1 MTTTPTTPPT
11 LYHLD
16 LETLGYAIGRLLRH
30 TSFRSNRALANAA
43 RAFLT
48 DAGISLTAMSDHD
61 QEVLFYHV
69 GRGYAKP
76 FPSKSTGKQ
85 ETDAHGNHEH

>member
-1 MTTTPTTPPT
+1 MTTTPPPT

-16 LETLGYAIGRLLRH
+16 GETLGYAIGRLLRH
-30 TSFRSNRALANAA
+30 TSLRSNRSLTNAA

-48 DAGISLTAMSDHD
+48 DAGISLAALSDRD
-61 QEVLFYHV
+61 KEVLFYHV

-76 FPSKSTGKQ
+76 VLRSKGE
-85 ETDAHGNHEH
+85 ETPNAHHHD